1 MTVND
6 FVKTIGYTKNRL
18 NHFNFYIFDDHSED
32 GILIL
37 HPTTDDYIFLCDRE
51 VSEWMIDDI
60 DNMCLILEME
70 PSDRETFYN
79 YTS

>member
-18 NHFNFYIFDDHSED
+18 DHFNFYIFDPLDED
-32 GILIL
+32 GILIN

-60 DNMCLILEME
+60 DKMCIILNME
-70 PSDRETFYN
+70 PSDKQVFYN
-79 YTS
+79 YIY